1 MLLLNPISNQVQ
13 AQVTQTLWLNKY
25 TYHPK
30 NLLIAYGYVTT
41 FLSTDPRVPFC
52 PHRKLTPNPN
62 RSSILACFFTIL
74 AGGYA
79 FYTSGDSSNSLFS
92 SISRAM
98 QGPDIA
104 ALFDSETTNPMVL
117 EKRVAETRIRLLK
130 DGNTERFRVNAESVG
145 LRSM

>member
-1 MLLLNPISNQVQ
+1 
-13 AQVTQTLWLNKY
+13 
-25 TYHPK
+25 
-30 NLLIAYGYVTT
+30 
-41 FLSTDPRVPFC
+41 
-52 PHRKLTPNPN
+52 
-62 RSSILACFFTIL
+62 
-74 AGGYA
+74 
-79 FYTSGDSSNSLFS
+79 
-92 SISRAM
+92 M